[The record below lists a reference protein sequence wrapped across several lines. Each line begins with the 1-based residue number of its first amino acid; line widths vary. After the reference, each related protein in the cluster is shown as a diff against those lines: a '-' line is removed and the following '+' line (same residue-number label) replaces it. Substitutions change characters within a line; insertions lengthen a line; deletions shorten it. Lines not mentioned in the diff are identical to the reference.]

1 MNDGFHKWWVF
12 WLAALMPI
20 FVAAFFA
27 WFISRDIR
35 LVPDYSYQG
44 LVVAYKYMKLPL
56 LISALSFPLV
66 ALVASIHRSAQTHKQ
81 IALAI
86 EQNLFSNYLKHKE
99 EFSKML
105 ASLQDVHGV
114 IFKSPA
120 SLYRKIFP
128 GNGYQ
133 FLDVQV
139 REGGE
144 GNVIDNFYLDIG
156 TIYSRIGSIQE
167 MQSFNAKTLRRFYVQ
182 LFLCGELFDLYFK
195 DSDLVK
201 KLYWAGDGEWQ
212 VAFSNS
218 DVLKHSSVLIELMST
233 ISYFAGYAGSTFVGT
248 MEPLG
253 DFRGRAIDIF
263 SKETEDIYLNAK
275 SLCPDLIKED
285 GEATAE
291 H

>member
-20 FVAAFFA
+20 FVAAFCA

-105 ASLQDVHGV
+105 ASLQDVHNV

-139 REGGE
+139 RGGGE
-144 GNVIDNFYLDIG
+144 GNVIDNFYRDIAA
-156 TIYSRIGSIQE
+156 IYGRIDSIQE
-167 MQSFNAKTLRRFYVQ
+167 GRSFDPKTLRNFYTQ
-182 LFLCGELFDLYFK
+182 LFMCGEFLDLYFK
-195 DSDLVK
+195 EPDSVK
-201 KLYWAGDGEWQ
+201 KLYWANDWQ
-212 VAFSNS
+212 IAFSSSNI
-218 DVLKHSSVLIELMST
+218 LKHSRVLLDLMST
-233 ISYFAGYAGSTFVGT
+233 ISYFAGYTGSIFVGT
-248 MEPLG
+248 KEPFD
-253 DFRGRAIDIF
+253 DFRIKAIDIF
-263 SKETEDIYLNAK
+263 SKDTENMYLDAK